1 MYSGSLG
8 WRVPYARPCDGN
20 VSKAK
25 VGDAAESLAES
36 ARSGEMIAAP
46 PSSSDGT
53 GAVSFAGVEAPASG
67 AAPGAAPEAAPEAGE
82 AALAAA
88 EGRGQPQHRNHPW
101 VFRVK

>member
-1 MYSGSLG
+1 M
-8 WRVPYARPCDGN
+8 PYARPCYGN

-53 GAVSFAGVEAPASG
+53 GAVSFAGVEAPAPG
-67 AAPGAAPEAAPEAGE
+67 AAPGAGAGQ

-88 EGRGQPQHRNHPW
+88 EGRGQPQRRNHP
-101 VFRVK
+101 